1 MPSSLSR
8 SVWHITA
15 FSIIIVLIIGG
26 AFWWSAQND
35 RHDLIYVV
43 PIGTAQRLAAGEALT
58 LFPDT
63 ITLDR
68 TSQNTLVI
76 RNEDTQSIQVGPYK
90 IAPGQSFTQRF
101 YNRGTYDLTCS
112 LHKSEQLRIIV
123 Q

>member
-1 MPSSLSR
+1 
-8 SVWHITA
+8 VWRIAA
-15 FSIIIVLIIGG
+15 FSIMLVLVIGG
-26 AFWWSAQND
+26 TFWWWSAQNE

-43 PIGTAQRLAAGEALT
+43 PVGTAQRLAAGEALT

-63 ITLDR
+63 ITLNR
-68 TSQNTLVI
+68 ASQNTLVI
-76 RNEDTQSIQVGPYK
+76 RNEDTQSIQIGPYK

-101 YNRGTYDLTCS
+101 YNRGTFDLTCS